1 MPRLRNLF
9 KKNKELYGNT
19 GQVARHTSSDFP
31 GDLFLKC
38 PTCKETIYK
47 EDVVSNWY
55 MCPKCEGYFR
65 VKAKTRIKR
74 VCDEGSFIEWGQ
86 DIEGKNPLDYPE
98 YQEKIKELKEKTHL
112 SEAIRIGK
120 ASIFGIPVVI
130 GVMDARFLMGS
141 MGYAVGEKIT
151 QAFER
156 ATKEKLPVILFSC
169 SGGARMQEGIVS
181 LMQMAK
187 TAAAIKKHSKAGLF
201 YLSVLTD
208 PTMGGVSASFAM
220 LGDII
225 LAEPNA
231 LIGFAGP
238 RVIAQ
243 TIGQRL
249 PEGFQRAEFLV
260 EHGLIDGIVERKDLK
275 KTLADLLSL
284 HSLAIKN
291 EQADMKK
298 REDKKPCLERE
309 NLLSAW
315 ERVERARDS
324 KRPTA
329 LDYIKNLT
337 EKFYTMCG
345 DGHVKDD
352 KAIVGGIG
360 FLKGQAVTLIGI
372 QKGCDTKENI
382 ERNFGMPSPEG
393 YKKALRLM
401 KQAEKFKR
409 PIVCFVDTP
418 GAFCGIEAE
427 ERGQARAIAKNL
439 MELSG
444 LEVPVLSIIIGEGGS
459 GGALALAVGNEV
471 WMLENAVYSI
481 LSPEGFASIIW
492 KDSKK
497 AKDAAKMMKL
507 TSYDLYKLGIIET
520 IIEEREVLS
529 SESIVPFA
537 EELKEKISTFIN
549 NYSGLTGE
557 KLTLQ
562 RYERFRKM

>member
-1 MPRLRNLF
+1 MSRLKNLF
-9 KKNKELYGNT
+9 KKNKDLYGEVKRAVSHAVT
-19 GQVARHTSSDFP
+19 DFP
-31 GDLFLKC
+31 GDLFVKC
-38 PTCKETIYK
+38 PACKDTVYK
-47 EDVVSNWY
+47 EDVVSNLY
-55 MCPKCEGYFR
+55 MCPKCNAYFR
-65 VKAKTRIKR
+65 IKAKTRIKKL
-74 VCDEGSFIEWGQ
+74 CDEASFTEWGR
-86 DIEGKNPLDYPE
+86 DVEGKDPLNYPGYE
-98 YQEKIKELKEKTHL
+98 EKIKDLQNKTHL
-112 SEAIRIGK
+112 KEALRIGE
-120 ASIFGIPVVI
+120 ATIQGMPVVI

-156 ATKEKLPVILFSC
+156 ATEEKLPVVLFSC

-187 TAAAIKKHSKAGLF
+187 TAAAIKKHSRAGLF

-243 TIGQRL
+243 TIGQKL
-249 PEGFQRAEFLV
+249 PEGFQRAEFLA
-260 EHGLIDGIVERKDLK
+260 EHGLIDGIVKREDLK
-275 KTLADLLSL
+275 KTIADLLRL
-284 HSLAIKN
+284 HAHSSREEARQVF
-291 EQADMKK
+291 EGKK
-298 REDKKPCLERE
+298 EIDLQREG
-309 NLLSAW
+309 LLSAW
-315 ERVERARDS
+315 DRVELARDC

-329 LDYIKNLT
+329 MDYIGKIT
-337 EKFYTMCG
+337 EDFYPLYG

-352 KAIVGGIG
+352 KAIVGGVG
-360 FLKGQAVTLIGI
+360 FINKRAVTFIGI
-372 QKGCDTKENI
+372 QKGSDTKENI

-393 YKKALRLM
+393 YKKALRLFL
-401 KQAEKFKR
+401 QAEKFNR
-409 PIVCFVDTP
+409 PVVCFVDTP

-427 ERGQARAIAKNL
+427 ERGQARAIAENL
-439 MELSG
+439 LELSG
-444 LEVPVLSIIIGEGGS
+444 LKVPVLSIIIGEGGS

-471 WMLENAVYSI
+471 WMMENAIYSI

-497 AKDAAKMMKL
+497 AKEAAQMMKL
-507 TSYDLYKLGIIET
+507 TSYDLYKLGIIED
-520 IIEEREVLS
+520 IIEEGASCSREAMTDLAENLKGKISDFICKYDSLS
-529 SESIVPFA
+529 K
-537 EELKEKISTFIN
+537 EELV
-549 NYSGLTGE
+549 G
-557 KLTLQ
+557 Q